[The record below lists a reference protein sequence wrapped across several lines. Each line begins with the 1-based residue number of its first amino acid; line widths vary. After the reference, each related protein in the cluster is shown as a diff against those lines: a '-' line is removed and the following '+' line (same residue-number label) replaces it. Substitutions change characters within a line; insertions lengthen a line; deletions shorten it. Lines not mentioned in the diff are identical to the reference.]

1 MRLIVTDT
9 TPTYRIVIHSNVTEI
24 RPGTRGEILKLSVVN
39 KTLRWSQNLDTLFFT
54 SWGQKLLNSIHAE
67 KNSRVMVFPILFKL
81 CLTWSVGFISRLN
94 LKYQFLFVVRLQ
106 LKQTKSFLPA
116 SYLCFINNYLSQI
129 KNTILKAP
137 KFLNFSN
144 FLQWE
149 VIISWI
155 RAPSDT
161 GVALSKWKLHVF
173 G

>member
-1 MRLIVTDT
+1 MLVKQLAGSRHLIFL
-9 TPTYRIVIHSNVTEI
+9 TE
-24 RPGTRGEILKLSVVN
+24 L
-39 KTLRWSQNLDTLFFT
+39 LFPKP
-54 SWGQKLLNSIHAE
+54 SWGQKLHNCIHAE
-67 KNSRVMVFPILFKL
+67 QNSRDMVCPILFKL

-116 SYLCFINNYLSQI
+116 SYLCFINSYLSQI
-129 KNTILKAP
+129 KNTILKAS
-137 KFLNFSN
+137 KVLNFSN